1 MITEIPVKKITVRT
15 RVDRL
20 GQIVFVCGAIATLGG
35 CAERKAHAIPW
46 ATAVLVRPIQPVAL
60 KTSAAE
66 LAELAPDLRVEA
78 PSNPV
83 RLLGTRP
90 VPPRPRGANGSQPE
104 GSNTNGTRAPE
115 LVPQLSPQETVVAK
129 VQFAESMAVVE
140 RNLAATRQRKLNAA
154 QTDIVSKITGFVAE
168 AREASG
174 EEDWGRARNLAK
186 KAQIL
191 SEDLVAS
198 L

>member
-1 MITEIPVKKITVRT
+1 MMTEIAVKKTAAWT
-15 RVDRL
+15 RADRL
-20 GQIVFVCGAIATLGG
+20 AQIALVCGAIAALGG

-46 ATAVLVRPIQPVAL
+46 ATAVLVRPIQPVAH

-66 LAELAPDLRVEA
+66 LADLAPDFRVEA
-78 PSNPV
+78 SSNPV
-83 RLLGTRP
+83 RLLGTRT
-90 VPPRPRGANGSQPE
+90 VPPRPRGANGSLPE
-104 GSNTNGTRAPE
+104 ASNANGTKAPE
-115 LVPQLSPQETVVAK
+115 LVPQLSPQETAVAK
-129 VQFAESMAVVE
+129 VQFAASIAVVD
-140 RNLAATRQRKLNAA
+140 RNLAATRGRTLTAA
-154 QTDIVSKITGFVAE
+154 QTDIISKITGFVAE